1 MIIITPKYNLLMPL
15 YSCKIVDFAQSNTR
29 SLTKSGDVTI
39 FCFYCWCFNT
49 TFSNISDISWRPVLL
64 VEETGVHGEKSPTMG
79 RRLDN
84 FITCGCESST
94 TSYFR
99 LYRFIRTLYINNIRT
114 LSQNIKFML
123 LCLSC
128 NGKSVK
134 QARLYCFSFLPLLN
148 MHQVPEKLY
157 LDQ

>member
-64 VEETGVHGEKSPTMG
+64 VEETGVHGENHRPWAG
-79 RRLDN
+79 DW
-84 FITCGCESST
+84 I
-94 TSYFR
+94 
-99 LYRFIRTLYINNIRT
+99 T
-114 LSQNIKFML
+114 LSLAAASRVQPHISD
-123 LCLSC
+123 CID
-128 NGKSVK
+128 
-134 QARLYCFSFLPLLN
+134 LY
-148 MHQVPEKLY
+148 VRY
-157 LDQ
+157 I